1 MKIEKG
7 KLISEEAKTEYKDGK
22 IYANGKCLGEASK
35 EFKEEM
41 DKIEKFRKALE
52 KEAKEEKGHRVMVKD
67 RLMVLVPLDNLGSC
81 YLLTY
86 PNGRE
91 RKFLGYEMNEII
103 SKHNARISRKALY
116 SHANGSDDKSNVQTD
131 NRSVCPLKSTK
142 KGKNV
147 LDEGERKYLE
157 AVLAPFKNRVAH
169 IEKEYSTRI
178 VWCKPNSERISVKIG
193 TGDFILLPWFDK
205 GTMYKGM
212 VANCEYTA
220 EELGLWK

>member
-1 MKIEKG
+1 MHKVRIEKG
-7 KLISEEAKTEYKDGK
+7 KYAEFIPFSQSGEIVLLDFGESLVCCPWGQANIDIAKHNERV
-22 IYANGKCLGEASK
+22 SK
-35 EFKEEM
+35 AEM
-41 DKIEKFRKALE
+41 DCALRKALE
-52 KEAKEEKGHRVMVKD
+52 RLLSQASECEDNRKKAPKANEKPK
-67 RLMVLVPLDNLGSC
+67 
-81 YLLTY
+81 
-86 PNGRE
+86 
-91 RKFLGYEMNEII
+91 
-103 SKHNARISRKALY
+103 
-116 SHANGSDDKSNVQTD
+116 DDKSINETP
-131 NRSVCPLKSTK
+131 NRSARPPKPTE
-142 KGKNV
+142 KGKSV
-147 LDEGERKYLE
+147 LDERERKYLE